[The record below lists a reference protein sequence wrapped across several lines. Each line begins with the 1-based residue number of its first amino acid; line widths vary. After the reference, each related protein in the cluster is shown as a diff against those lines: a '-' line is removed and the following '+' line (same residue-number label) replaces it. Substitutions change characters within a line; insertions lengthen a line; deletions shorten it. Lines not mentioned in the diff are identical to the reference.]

1 MGRQVCDLTNKK
13 FGKLTVISRDLSKPT
28 GAGKSA
34 YWICQCDCGNI
45 CSIRSDKLK
54 NGITQSC
61 GCYSKEI
68 RTQIFLKD
76 LTNQRFGK
84 LKVLKRDL
92 TKPQGK
98 ACFAY
103 WICQCDC
110 GNICSVRGD
119 HLRNSTTQSCGCL
132 NSKGEEKINKILKE
146 NNIFFKTQYT
156 FNDLKKENL
165 LRFDF
170 AIFKNGKLV
179 YLIEYQGEQHYIP
192 YHFDTQ
198 ERFEKRLEYDNAK
211 KEYCKQN
218 HIPLIIIPYTDFDKI
233 DIQYLNK
240 KYQEVKNI

>member
-1 MGRQVCDLTNKK
+1 MGRPVCDLTNKK

-45 CSIRSDKLK
+45 CSIR
-54 NGITQSC
+54 
-61 GCYSKEI
+61 
-68 RTQIFLKD
+68 
-76 LTNQRFGK
+76 
-84 LKVLKRDL
+84 
-92 TKPQGK
+92 
-98 ACFAY
+98 
-103 WICQCDC
+103 
-110 GNICSVRGD
+110 GD

-132 NSKGEEKINKILKE
+132 NSKGEEKIGKVLKE
-146 NNIFFKTQYT
+146 NNIFFKTQYS

-170 AIFKNGKLV
+170 AIFENGKLV

-233 DIQYLNK
+233 NIQYLNK

>member
-1 MGRQVCDLTNKK
+1 MKK
-13 FGKLTVISRDLSKPT
+13 ITRNFIYLILFALLIWGFIYLGKKDFSST
-28 GAGKSA
+28 
-34 YWICQCDCGNI
+34 
-45 CSIRSDKLK
+45 
-54 NGITQSC
+54 ITDAERF
-61 GCYSKEI
+61 SKEYTTI
-68 RTQIFLKD
+68 EKD
-76 LTNQRFGK
+76 NPFVYVGSN
-84 LKVLKRDL
+84 KVLEIL
-92 TKPQGK
+92 NNETGIILVGFSSNAWMQE
-98 ACFAY
+98 Y
-103 WICQCDC
+103 
-110 GNICSVRGD
+110 VRQ
-119 HLRNSTTQSCGCL
+119 LYP
-132 NSKGEEKINKILKE
+132 ILKE

-170 AIFKNGKLV
+170 AIFENENLM

-198 ERFEKRLEYDNAK
+198 KRFEKRLEYDNAK

>member
-1 MGRQVCDLTNKK
+1 MGRPVCDLTNKK

-61 GCYSKEI
+61 GCYSKEV

-119 HLRNSTTQSCGCL
+119 HLRDGSTQSCGCL
-132 NSKGEEKINKILKE
+132 KSFGEFQISQLLQQHNISYIFYLL
-146 NNIFFKTQYT
+146 IFF
-156 FNDLKKENL
+156 
-165 LRFDF
+165 
-170 AIFKNGKLV
+170 I
-179 YLIEYQGEQHYIP
+179 
-192 YHFDTQ
+192 
-198 ERFEKRLEYDNAK
+198 
-211 KEYCKQN
+211 
-218 HIPLIIIPYTDFDKI
+218 
-233 DIQYLNK
+233 
-240 KYQEVKNI
+240 